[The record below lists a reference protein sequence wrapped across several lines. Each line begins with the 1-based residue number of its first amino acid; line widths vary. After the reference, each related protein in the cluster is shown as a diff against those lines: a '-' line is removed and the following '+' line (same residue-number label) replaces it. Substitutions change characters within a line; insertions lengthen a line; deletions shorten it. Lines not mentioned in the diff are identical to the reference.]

1 MITQYY
7 YRYGGWLCQFLNY
20 QNYYLHVTVIMKEAF
35 TVLLM
40 SHFARVVV
48 SKHLKSFLISHKAAE
63 IHITMS
69 ELNGSLVEY

>member
-1 MITQYY
+1 
-7 YRYGGWLCQFLNY
+7 
-20 QNYYLHVTVIMKEAF
+20 MKEAF